1 MTNPL
6 TIYLTR
12 VYFAYYASVLVI
24 VGVVAALTIRHPY
37 ARLLAFG
44 FVASVALCGV
54 VYRLASRRE
63 FETLQT
69 IGVSARRF
77 AVPLFA
83 VAIGPQLLWSFL
95 ALAIDR
101 DAPAALYV
109 AALSLTGIGVA
120 FAIVV
125 SITWAKR
132 EPGAVLACVLGLAAQ
147 AMLVI
152 VGIAL
157 ASAR

>member
-1 MTNPL
+1 MTV
-6 TIYLTR
+6 YLTR
-12 VYFAYYASVLVI
+12 VYFTYYASAFAI
-24 VGVVAALTIRHPY
+24 VGVVTALSIRHPY
-37 ARLLAFG
+37 VWLLPFG
-44 FVASVALCGV
+44 FIASVALCGV

-63 FETLQT
+63 FEALHT
-69 IGVSARRF
+69 IGVSGRRF
-77 AVPLFA
+77 AVPLFT

-101 DAPAALYV
+101 HSPVALYV
-109 AALSLTGIGVA
+109 AALCLTGVGVA
-120 FAIVV
+120 FAIIV

-132 EPGAVLACVLGLAAQ
+132 DPGAVLACVLGLTAQ
-147 AMLVI
+147 AMLVM